1 MPLSST
7 FEAPGNIGDG
17 KRWGLKVEN
26 TIPLDWL
33 LLDNAR
39 LNIRARWQDSTVVD
53 PVTGLNRVLSGESG
67 LTGNIPFKD
76 EDIKYTAAVDFRQDF
91 QQAKVAWGW
100 ETKFRDARIL
110 YKVNE
115 LDIYDEG
122 TEISLFTETTRW
134 FGVKIRATLKDLLNT
149 DRTRVRTIY
158 LGERDSSGV
167 NRRELIENRRG
178 RQLDLV
184 VSGSF

>member
-1 MPLSST
+1 M
-7 FEAPGNIGDG
+7 
-17 KRWGLKVEN
+17 
-26 TIPLDWL
+26 
-33 LLDNAR
+33 
-39 LNIRARWQDSTVVD
+39 
-53 PVTGLNRVLSGESG
+53 
-67 LTGNIPFKD
+67 
-76 EDIKYTAAVDFRQDF
+76 
-91 QQAKVAWGW
+91 AWGW